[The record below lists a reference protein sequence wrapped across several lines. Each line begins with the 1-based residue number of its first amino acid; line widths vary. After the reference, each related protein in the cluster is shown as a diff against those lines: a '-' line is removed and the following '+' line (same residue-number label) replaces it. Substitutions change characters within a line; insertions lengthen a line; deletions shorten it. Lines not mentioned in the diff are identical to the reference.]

1 MSLTCG
7 AWLRCVDVTATALRP
22 GPIYLSAHLPNTIAS
37 LPLVTG
43 RPILAARPSLPLVS
57 AARLARLPGSASAP
71 LLRLREPNPGDPAA
85 AKPFHPLL
93 SLSLSGSASRA
104 PWKRPPVAGARPPVG
119 DPTALYKRD
128 RLERPDPSLA
138 RVRVRGFS
146 GCPCGCPSGTGS
158 SALLRCLRR
167 GRRQTG
173 RSLTRCIDFWFG
185 GVQP

>member
-1 MSLTCG
+1 MWG
-7 AWLRCVDVTATALRP
+7 
-22 GPIYLSAHLPNTIAS
+22 
-37 LPLVTG
+37 
-43 RPILAARPSLPLVS
+43 LAAMCRCDSNSFTARPNISSGPFTKYNSISPACYRPSDSGRSPISTVGFRRKAR
-57 AARLARLPGSASAP
+57 AAPG
-71 LLRLREPNPGDPAA
+71 LRLRAA
-85 AKPFHPLL
+85 SPLARTQPRRPRRRKTL
-93 SLSLSGSASRA
+93 PPSALSLSGSASRA